1 MLNLEEEPFAKK
13 TAGTQRRGRRC
24 GYPEYFA
31 AIETG
36 DSRITPHYYF
46 MRLVQ
51 FKSKD
56 GGIRVGIV
64 EEPVVV
70 VIKTFSS
77 TYELARY
84 AASQQLPMEEAAR
97 RHATGEQINYQELI
111 DSRSIVLPAT
121 HPDPYHVWVTGT
133 GLTHLGSAASRDAMH
148 AKSAKEENLTDS
160 MRMFRMGVENGK
172 MKDGNP
178 GVQPEWFYKGNGLT
192 LSNPG
197 DDLVSPAFALDGGEE
212 PEIAGIYL
220 ITDSGEPFRLGFAL
234 ANEFSDHAM
243 EKINYLYLAHSKLR
257 PSSFGPEL
265 LLGDLPTQI
274 TGTSSIMRAGEKIW
288 EKDFL
293 SGEENMS
300 HNIPNLEFHHFKYGL
315 FRQPGDLHVHYF
327 GTSVLSYLD
336 GFQVQNGD
344 VFQIFSAPFGRPLV
358 NGMRSIG

>member
-1 MLNLEEEPFAKK
+1 
-13 TAGTQRRGRRC
+13 
-24 GYPEYFA
+24 
-31 AIETG
+31 
-36 DSRITPHYYF
+36 

-51 FKSKD
+51 FKTRD
-56 GGIRVGIV
+56 GNVRLGIV
-64 EEPVVV
+64 EEPFIV
-70 VIKTFSS
+70 VIQTFA
-77 TYELARY
+77 TTHELGRY
-84 AASQQLPMEEAAR
+84 AASQQLSMEEAAS
-97 RHATGEQINYQELI
+97 RHATGEQFNYQELI
-111 DSRSIVLPAT
+111 DSKSIILPAS

-172 MKDGNP
+172 MSEGNP
-178 GVQPEWFYKGNGLT
+178 GVQPEWFYKGNGLM

-197 DDLVSPAFALDGGEE
+197 AELVSPSFALDGGEE

-265 LLGDLPTQI
+265 LLGNLPSQI
-274 TGTSSIMRAGEKIW
+274 KGTSSITRDGAKIW
-288 EKDFL
+288 EKEFL

-300 HNIPNLEFHHFKYGL
+300 HNIANLEYHHFKYAL

-336 GFQVQNGD
+336 GFQVKNGD
-344 VFQIFSAPFGRPLV
+344 LFQIFSSPFGRPLM
-358 NGMRSIG
+358 NTMRSIG